1 MWTTS
6 QLAEAT
12 GLTPQHITRLIRKGK
27 IKAERIPVAWIIPD
41 EEAERFIAERQKG
54 DESESQ
60 EAAD

>member
-1 MWTTS
+1 M
-6 QLAEAT
+6 AEAT

-27 IKAERIPVAWIIPD
+27 IEAERIPSAWIILD